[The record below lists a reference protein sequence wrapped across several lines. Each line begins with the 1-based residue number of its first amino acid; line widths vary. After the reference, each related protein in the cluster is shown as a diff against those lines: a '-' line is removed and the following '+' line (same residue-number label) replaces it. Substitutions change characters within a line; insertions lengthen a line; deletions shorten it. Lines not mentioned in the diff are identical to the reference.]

1 MISTD
6 GKQIFLKF
14 GDGTL
19 LLLRGVAINKVTK
32 EKMRMLAI
40 KDCSDDPQPLGEVE
54 EKLDQPKKLT
64 GDSAEIVC
72 RFPTKESLDNLIEQL
87 TKLRDSPIE

>member
-19 LLLRGVAINKVTK
+19 ILLRGAAVNNSTK
-32 EKMRMLAI
+32 EKIRMLAV
-40 KDCSDDPQPLGEVE
+40 KDCAGDPQPLGEF
-54 EKLDQPKKLT
+54 KCTKKVKPHT
-64 GDSAEIVC
+64 AEIVC
-72 RFPTKESLDNLIEQL
+72 MFPTKESLDNLIDQL
-87 TKLRDSPIE
+87 IKLRDTPIE

>member
-19 LLLRGVAINKVTK
+19 LLLRGVSINRTTK
-32 EKMRMLAI
+32 EKVRMLAI
-40 KDCSDDPQPLGEVE
+40 KDCANDPQPLGEVE
-54 EKLDQPKKLT
+54 EKLAPTKLV

-72 RFPTKESLDNLIEQL
+72 RFPTKESLYNLIDQL
-87 TKLRDSPIE
+87 IKLRDTPIE